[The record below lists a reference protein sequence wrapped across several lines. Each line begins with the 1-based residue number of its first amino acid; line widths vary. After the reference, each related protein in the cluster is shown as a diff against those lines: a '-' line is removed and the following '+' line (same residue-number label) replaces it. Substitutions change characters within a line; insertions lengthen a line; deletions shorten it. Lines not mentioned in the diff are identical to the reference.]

1 MIKCTKFIPTLLAAL
16 LINAEFPKAA
26 TTVIS
31 EGVASITSTLGDNIY
46 RKRAIENALQN
57 IAISTGQELTSFTIV
72 ENGQMLFDQIQSTS
86 TAGVLSYKVLSERK
100 KNEQYHVKIEA
111 IVEDHLKQNFDEKL
125 PSCRPSNF
133 PAVDL
138 TFHVKIDPQ
147 QFPPWMGLN
156 REWILNQLAQKNYKP
171 DLVLTSNKSS
181 KNSNMDLYTLFDN
194 HGTIKDSKNIY
205 QVDLHLNF
213 TKKQNESFFIKNQII
228 SLVANSEIRRNGV
241 SVENQSQKFNF
252 VIKKKF
258 GVGIPIQ
265 SNKKLWEQE
274 KQRIIFSVIRILN
287 NKLDLINCSH
297 INATLKENKENYYI
311 DYGSFDGITHKDIFV
326 VDSIN
331 AEKFYFKVDSVT
343 DHRTQLKLIS
353 EANKIDLK
361 DGYTVRIVEEL

>member
-1 MIKCTKFIPTLLAAL
+1 MINFTKLIPTLLAAL
-16 LINAEFPKAA
+16 LISADFSKAA

-31 EGVASITSTLGDNIY
+31 EGVANITSTLGDNIY

-57 IAISTGQELTSFTIV
+57 IAISTGQALTSFTIV

-100 KNEQYHVKIEA
+100 KNKQYHVKIEA
-111 IVEDHLKQNFDEKL
+111 IVEDHRKQNFDEKL
-125 PSCRPSNF
+125 PSCRPTNF

-138 TFHVKIDPQ
+138 TFNVKIDPQ

-156 REWILNQLAQKNYKP
+156 REWILRQLTQKNYKP

-181 KNSNMDLYTLFDN
+181 KNSDMDLYTLFDN
-194 HGTIKDSKNIY
+194 QGKIKNSKNIY

-213 TKKQNESFFIKNQII
+213 TKNQNESFFIKNQII

-252 VIKKKF
+252 TVKKKF

-274 KQRIIFSVIRILN
+274 KQRIINSVIRILN

-297 INATLKENKENYYI
+297 INAKLKENKKNYYI

-326 VDSIN
+326 VDSID
-331 AEKFYFKVDSVT
+331 AEKFYFKVHSVT
-343 DHRTQLKLIS
+343 AHRTQLKLIS